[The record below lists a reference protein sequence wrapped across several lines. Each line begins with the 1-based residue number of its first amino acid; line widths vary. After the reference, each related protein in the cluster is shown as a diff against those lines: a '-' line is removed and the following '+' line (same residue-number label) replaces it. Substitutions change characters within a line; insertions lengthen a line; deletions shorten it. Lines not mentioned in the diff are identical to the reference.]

1 LEAITS
7 VVAKLSLLLNAVSDP
22 WVNITEIANHNCALG
37 VEIQATANQC
47 GQDVGST
54 IVYFIGT
61 IVGYVVP
68 PLLSV
73 MHGITFTSNGPV

>member
-1 LEAITS
+1 MGAVSS

-22 WVNITEIANHNCALG
+22 WVNVTEVANHDCALG
-37 VEIQATANQC
+37 VTIQATANQC

-54 IVYFIGT
+54 IVYFVGIL
-61 IVGYVVP
+61 VGYVVP

-73 MHGITFTSNGPV
+73 MHGITFTSTGPV